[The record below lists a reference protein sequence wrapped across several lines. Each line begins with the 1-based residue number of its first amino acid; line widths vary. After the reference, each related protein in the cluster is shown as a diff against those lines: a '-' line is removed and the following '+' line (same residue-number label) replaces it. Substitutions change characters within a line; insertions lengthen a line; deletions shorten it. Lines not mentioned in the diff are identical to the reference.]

1 MLIIDGKHMDKTP
14 VIASIWV
21 NIITL
26 YDMLLTTLNYVLF
39 FSAHLIESKLINT
52 YFLNKERFPFV
63 CCLFLL
69 QITNYFIQ
77 SKAYKMESFILAL

>member
-39 FSAHLIESKLINT
+39 FCAHLIESKLINT

-63 CCLFLL
+63 PLTY
-69 QITNYFIQ
+69 ITNHFMQ
-77 SKAYKMESFILAL
+77 SKAYKKESFF